1 MCNKFL
7 WRFSR
12 AANAFGRRET
22 GSTSV
27 EAAIWVPFF
36 ILFAFGI
43 GQLGLILY
51 GQGRVLRVAEEATRS
66 LAVGEFA
73 TDIQAEDWIRAQL
86 AQVSNNVQAD
96 AFLDPNGAVIRTV
109 VRVPARDLGGFG
121 IFSSLTGF
129 DVVVRAQQVWE
140 YRV

>member
-1 MCNKFL
+1 MCNKFIQRL
-7 WRFSR
+7 SR
-12 AANAFGRRET
+12 SIARFGRRET

-27 EAAIWVPFF
+27 EAALWVPFF
-36 ILFAFGI
+36 VLFTFGI
-43 GQLGLILY
+43 GQLGLIMY
-51 GQGRVLRVAEEATRS
+51 GQARVLGIAEHATRS

-73 TDIQAEDWIRAQL
+73 TDVDAENWIRGQL

-96 AFLDPNGAVIRTV
+96 AFLDPNGAVIRTI

-140 YRV
+140 YRT